1 MHSTRPEQTKRF
13 KFPTLIRNIVLVVFV
28 ILILDILVVGVW
40 VTFLSKQGWYD
51 KGGARTLS
59 DLLFIEGAM
68 IFAAGSFMLIARSKI
83 IPVSYET
90 EFCSPNL
97 ASKESSRRDR
107 GINIAQTRILQND
120 STALKSMYFNLRFR

>member
-13 KFPTLIRNIVLVVFV
+13 KFPTVIRNIVLVVFV

-83 IPVSYET
+83 RLSTCKRVIIVGSIVMGL
-90 EFCSPNL
+90 S
-97 ASKESSRRDR
+97 AAI
-107 GINIAQTRILQND
+107 GIL
-120 STALKSMYFNLRFR
+120 LL